1 MDVVTLEGFL
11 TAIVIG
17 PVTLSPATWMS
28 SIWGGGNPEHAP
40 QFRSLEDFNYLV
52 GLIMRLYNGVVFT
65 FEADPAAFSPTFYQH
80 TAEGKTH
87 TIVDEWCDGFLQ
99 GVRLAQEAWQ
109 PMLNSDPD
117 MLKPFE
123 LFATPEG
130 WAELDAAADE
140 EAMHREWSSKIAPT
154 VRAIHAY
161 WLPYRRA
168 LSSELSSDSN
178 DRAGF
183 VPAAK
188 VGRNDPC
195 PCGSGKKYKKCCGAP
210 QTLH

>member
-17 PVTLSPATWMS
+17 PVTLSPAKWLS
-28 SIWGGGNPEHAP
+28 SIWGGEEQADTP
-40 QFRSLEDFNYLV
+40 QFRALEDFNHLV
-52 GLIMRLYNGVVFT
+52 GLIMRLYNDVVFT
-65 FEADPAAFSPTFYQH
+65 FETEPEAFSPTFYKH
-80 TAEGKTH
+80 TVKGKTY

-99 GVRLAQEAWQ
+99 GMRLAQEAWQ
-109 PMLNSDPD
+109 PMLDSNPE
-117 MLKPFE
+117 MLRPFK

-130 WAELDAAADE
+130 WAELDAAENE
-140 EAMHREWSSKIAPT
+140 EAMHAEWSRKIAPT

-168 LSSELSSDSN
+168 SFSEVTSLPN
-178 DRAGF
+178 DHSGVAPT
-183 VPAAK
+183 VK
-188 VGRNDPC
+188 IGRNDPC

-210 QTLH
+210 RSLH